1 MAVVGALHV
10 SFVCTGNI
18 CRSPMAEKMFA
29 VHLSREGLAD
39 HVRVSSAGTDGW
51 HAGQDADARTNATL
65 RRHGYPTG
73 HVAAK
78 LGNDHRA
85 ADLLVALDSGH
96 ERRLA
101 TLGIPGDRRRLLRSF
116 DPGADTRDVPDPYYG
131 DTTDF
136 ELVHDQIAAAIPGL
150 LAWVRTTLDAR
161 GDDAD
166 PTGDA
171 QPALD
176 ASDPDVA
183 SSRAAGDIG
192 DASPSRAACGATDT
206 ARTGNAERRGASLDP
221 DTTTSQAVTHT
232 SDPSDTAQ
240 PGNATLTRNPNSG
253 GGPDHD
259 RNADAELDSGGPGT
273 TARFT
278 DPVPDGHR

>member
-29 VHLSREGLAD
+29 VHLYREGLAD
-39 HVRVSSAGTDGW
+39 YVRVSSAGTDGW
-51 HAGQDADARTNATL
+51 HAGQDADARTSATL

-101 TLGIPGDRRRLLRSF
+101 TLGIPADRRRLLRSF
-116 DPGADTRDVPDPYYG
+116 DPAADTRDVPDPYYG

-150 LAWVRTTLDAR
+150 LDWVRTTLAAR
-161 GDDAD
+161 NG
-166 PTGDA
+166 
-171 QPALD
+171 
-176 ASDPDVA
+176 
-183 SSRAAGDIG
+183 
-192 DASPSRAACGATDT
+192 SP
-206 ARTGNAERRGASLDP
+206 
-221 DTTTSQAVTHT
+221 T
-232 SDPSDTAQ
+232 SDS
-240 PGNATLTRNPNSG
+240 
-253 GGPDHD
+253 PDHD
-259 RNADAELDSGGPGT
+259 RPTDAEQTLDADGGPGT
-273 TARFT
+273 TDRFT
-278 DPVPDGHR
+278 EPVPDGHR